1 MEKRKE
7 NVVEE
12 ENKKI
17 EPKTQEKK
25 KKVQAIADIL
35 QNLLQQVDIFTQV
48 LTKEDFEI
56 LEEARSEL
64 ESKISYKQSAMPLLF
79 AIGADPDTTEDEM
92 KLKTINLLIEL
103 IKARIEYKEE
113 MLKLQEKNQ
122 RNQETMNLFKNMG
135 IL

>member
-1 MEKRKE
+1 MDDE
-7 NVVEE
+7 
-12 ENKKI
+12 
-17 EPKTQEKK
+17 EKK

-135 IL
+135 VL

>member
-1 MEKRKE
+1 MS
-7 NVVEE
+7 NVYDME
-12 ENKKI
+12 ENLMDD
-17 EPKTQEKK
+17 EEKK

>member
-1 MEKRKE
+1 MDDEEKRK
-7 NVVEE
+7 
-12 ENKKI
+12 
-17 EPKTQEKK
+17 
-25 KKVQAIADIL
+25 KVQSIADII
-35 QNLLQQVDIFTQV
+35 QSLLQQVDLFTQV

-56 LEEARSEL
+56 LEDARSEL
-64 ESKISYKQSAMPLLF
+64 ENKINYKQSAMSLLF

>member
-1 MEKRKE
+1 MDDE
-7 NVVEE
+7 
-12 ENKKI
+12 
-17 EPKTQEKK
+17 EKK
-25 KKVQAIADIL
+25 KKVQAIADII
-35 QNLLQQVDIFTQV
+35 QSVLQQVDIFTQV

-64 ESKISYKQSAMPLLF
+64 ENKINYKQSAMPLLF

-122 RNQETMNLFKNMG
+122 KNQEAMNLFKSMG

>member
-1 MEKRKE
+1 MDGE
-7 NVVEE
+7 
-12 ENKKI
+12 
-17 EPKTQEKK
+17 EKK

-35 QNLLQQVDIFTQV
+35 QSLLQQVDIFTQV

-64 ESKISYKQSAMPLLF
+64 ENKISYKQSAMPLLF